1 MKEKCIVVAAVLSM
15 LHQEERT
22 RKELLH
28 PSSWEQVDTTR
39 KPVLSSMLE
48 KTFYN
53 PELSISQVFKVSPD
67 WKPDCWLPIVFCI
80 SVFEDLFMFKKIT
93 QAKSLEITRY
103 SSRPSSY
110 GNNKAWH
117 EAETGFSSV
126 ANCGQPLLNACDQKN
141 PILRSKQASMFVK
154 NPQCCHQSWQIF
166 FLSFLCLSCK
176 GLSVS
181 LPLKAWWLS
190 GSRAALVGFVMIMQQ
205 G

>member
-15 LHQEERT
+15 LHHEERT

-28 PSSWEQVDTTR
+28 PSSWKQVDTTR
-39 KPVLSSMLE
+39 KPILSSMLE

-67 WKPDCWLPIVFCI
+67 WKPDYCLPIVFCI
-80 SVFEDLFMFKKIT
+80 SCLYCKKIT

-103 SSRPSSY
+103 SSRASSY
-110 GNNKAWH
+110 GNNKPWH

-141 PILRSKQASMFVK
+141 PILRSTQASMFVK
-154 NPQCCHQSWQIF
+154 NPWCCYQSWPIF
-166 FLSFLCLSCK
+166 FLSFLSLSCK

-181 LPLKAWWLS
+181 LLLKVWWLS
-190 GSRAALVGFVMIMQQ
+190 GSSAALVGFVMIMQQ
-205 G
+205 R